1 MDAGMQD
8 ILHQARDLPP
18 HSQTVRLRFRSGRVE
33 RTFKGP
39 SLYDYAAAAGLLPP
53 ASETGQDY
61 YYLATGEDGFVATI
75 AYAEVSP
82 HFSDKLVMLASEVE
96 GEPLQSGARLVV
108 PGDDL
113 AGRSIS
119 GLATLELRRAPA
131 APAGPPGPGATMVTG
146 RLDHPGPVDVAR
158 LAQLPQTDA
167 LLPET
172 NAGGVTVPAKPYTG
186 VLLYQVLHRAG
197 IQLNGAVRED
207 FLRRVVVVRGVD
219 GYTAVIAGGEIE
231 PRFMDGRVLVATA
244 AGSGRIDAAD
254 GPLRLVVP
262 YDLATGR
269 SVKRLASIELL
280 DG

>member
-1 MDAGMQD
+1 MDAGMHELLD
-8 ILHQARDLPP
+8 RARDLPP
-18 HSQTVRLRFRSGRVE
+18 RSQTVRLRFRSGRVE

-39 SLYDYAAAAGLLPP
+39 SLYDYAAGAGLLPP
-53 ASETGQDY
+53 ASEAGQDY
-61 YYLATGEDGFVATI
+61 YYLARGEDGFVATI

-119 GLATLELRRAPA
+119 GLAALELRRAPA
-131 APAGPPGPGATMVTG
+131 RPAGAPDPGATIVTG
-146 RLDHPGPVDVAR
+146 RLDHPGPIDA
-158 LAQLPQTDA
+158 AQLPQTDA
-167 LLPET
+167 VLPET
-172 NAGGVTVPAKPYTG
+172 NAGGVTVPAKPYAG
-186 VLLYQVLHRAG
+186 VLLYQVLDRAG
-197 IQLNGAVRED
+197 IQLDGAVRED
-207 FLRRVVVVRGVD
+207 FLRRIVVVRGVD

-231 PRFMDGRVLVATA
+231 PRFMDGHVLVATGA
-244 AGSGRIDAAD
+244 ASGQIDAVD

-269 SVKRLASIELL
+269 SVKRLTSIELL